1 MDKNLVGK
9 YGVGRWF
16 LFLLLIILLI
26 VSFFPLAWMFFG
38 AFKTNNEIYQT
49 PLALPK
55 SYDFSVFPEAWEK
68 ASFGIALYN
77 SFFIAIITVVAI
89 LIFSS
94 MAAYAFAM
102 MQFRFKNVLYLV
114 VLAGQ
119 MISAQIILIPLFSL
133 FKGMSL
139 LNNRWS
145 AIFAYTAIGIPL
157 SVLLLRNSF
166 QEVPKDIYESA
177 KIDGCNSFRFYLQFM
192 LPLSKPG
199 ISTVII
205 YQALF
210 AWNEYIFALTFLNSN
225 DVKTIPLSLTV
236 FVGRYASDWPK
247 IFSIL
252 TLSVLPLMIL
262 YLILQKYFIR
272 GLPAG
277 AVKG

>member
-9 YGVGRWF
+9 HGIGRWL
-16 LFLLLIILLI
+16 LFLLLVVLLV
-26 VSFFPLAWMFFG
+26 VSFFPLIWMFFG

-49 PLALPK
+49 PLSLPQA
-55 SYDFSVFPEAWEK
+55 YDFSVFAEAWTK
-68 ASFGIALYN
+68 ASFGTALYN
-77 SFFIAIITVVAI
+77 SFFIAVITVVAI
-89 LIFSS
+89 LAFSS

-102 MQFRFKNVLYLV
+102 MSFKFKNLLYLV

-133 FKGMSL
+133 FKSMSL

-145 AIFAYTAIGIPL
+145 AVFAYTAIGIPL

-192 LPLSKPG
+192 IPLSKPG

-225 DVKTIPLSLTV
+225 EVKTIPLSLTV

-252 TLSVLPLMIL
+252 TLSVVPIMVL
-262 YLILQKYFIR
+262 YLVLQKYFIR
-272 GLPAG
+272 GLTAG